1 MPKKASASAVQ
12 NPIYNNFSLTANSNV
27 PTDSSYQNSH
37 STAVDNPEYLNTN
50 QSPLTKTVFE
60 SSPYWIQAGN
70 HQINL
75 DNPDYQQD
83 FLPKET
89 KSNGLLKVPAAE
101 NPEYLRV
108 AAPKSE
114 YIEAS
119 AWPLRISSCSRAS
132 WISELLTAARVDSG
146 SEQIATTMHQK
157 APLLFSMGLWNCKA
171 CLMVVWVF
179 PCPFPCNNRG
189 P

>member
-1 MPKKASASAVQ
+1 MQMVALVIPHHFHYLICLFLIPEYVNQLMPKKPSTAMVQ
-12 NPIYNNFSLTANSNV
+12 NQIYNNISLTAISKL
-27 PTDSSYQNSH
+27 PMDSRYQNSH

-50 QSPLTKTVFE
+50 QSPLAKTVFE
-60 SSPYWIQAGN
+60 SSPYWIQSGN

-83 FLPKET
+83 FLPNET
-89 KSNGLLKVPAAE
+89 KPNGLLKVPAAE

-119 AWPLRISSCSRAS
+119 AWLQRISSCSEAS
-132 WISELLTAARVDSG
+132 QTGELPGCCKNKLCSARM
-146 SEQIATTMHQK
+146 ATTMHQ
-157 APLLFSMGLWNCKA
+157 
-171 CLMVVWVF
+171 
-179 PCPFPCNNRG
+179 
-189 P
+189 

>member
-1 MPKKASASAVQ
+1 MPKKTSASAVQ
-12 NPIYNNFSLTANSNV
+12 NPIYNNFSLTANSKV

-50 QSPLTKTVFE
+50 QSPLAKTVFE
-60 SSPYWIQAGN
+60 TSPYWIQAGN

-89 KSNGLLKVPAAE
+89 KPNGLLKVPAAE

-119 AWPLRISSCSRAS
+119 AWP
-132 WISELLTAARVDSG
+132 
-146 SEQIATTMHQK
+146 
-157 APLLFSMGLWNCKA
+157 
-171 CLMVVWVF
+171 
-179 PCPFPCNNRG
+179 
-189 P
+189 

>member
-1 MPKKASASAVQ
+1 MAAGFKLHLKRCKWLHYLHVFIFIPSHFYFLFVPEYVNQLVPKKASASAVQ
-12 NPIYNNFSLTANSNV
+12 NPIYNNFSLTANSKV

-50 QSPLTKTVFE
+50 QSPLAKTVFE

-89 KSNGLLKVPAAE
+89 KPNGLLKVPAAE

-119 AWPLRISSCSRAS
+119 A
-132 WISELLTAARVDSG
+132 
-146 SEQIATTMHQK
+146 
-157 APLLFSMGLWNCKA
+157 
-171 CLMVVWVF
+171 
-179 PCPFPCNNRG
+179 
-189 P
+189 